1 MIERLSNPES
11 VVLFWLAL
19 GVLLGVWF
27 GLLINSLTLGIP
39 MGLALSMLVGKT
51 TYRISRGLTRLMR

>member
-1 MIERLSNPES
+1 MSNPQY
-11 VVLFWLAL
+11 VVFFWLAL
-19 GVLLGVWF
+19 GLILGVWF
-27 GLLINSLTLGIP
+27 GLMINSFTIGIP